1 MGQKMM
7 ELEPWD
13 RNELYDLKKRKAV
26 EVSVSV
32 TVDEHEAYVQQ
43 PR

>member
-7 ELEPWD
+7 ELEPLD
-13 RNELYDLKKRKAV
+13 RNELYDLKKREAA

-43 PR
+43 RR